1 MHKKIICE
9 LEIKGGNKI
18 VVYDR
23 LAKESIYGVEQCA
36 RNVYFLTKEL
46 KIVWQIRSDYDAEG
60 DPFTNITIN
69 ENGDILAYRWNGG
82 SYLIDE
88 RTGFATPYGFLK

>member
-1 MHKKIICE
+1 MNEKPMCE

-23 LAKESIYGVEQCA
+23 LAKESIYGTEQCA
-36 RNVYFLTKEL
+36 RNIYLLAKDSKVL
-46 KIVWQIRSDYDAEG
+46 WQVHSNFDAEG
-60 DPFTNITIN
+60 NPFTNIMIN
-69 ENGDILAYRWNGG
+69 ENGDILAYRWDGG

-88 RTGFATPYGFLK
+88 KTGFATPHQFLK